1 MESVLIVD
9 DDVELC
15 KLLAERLGPEGF
27 AIEAVH
33 DGVRGLE
40 RALSKEHALIVLDLM
55 LPGLGGLDV
64 L

>member
-1 MESVLIVD
+1 MDSVLIVD

-33 DGVRGLE
+33 DDRDRSIGHDRVRTVVLL
-40 RALSKEHALIVLDLM
+40 AQQHAHHRRR
-55 LPGLGGLDV
+55 
-64 L
+64 